1 MLIRKSLEVLHIE
14 KYDLLTLG
22 EIMLRLSPP
31 GYERMSRGE
40 VFDKRAGGSELNVAA
55 GVAHLGLRTGIIS
68 KLPDNSIGAFIKN
81 RIRFDGVSDDNL
93 VYDNSDNA
101 RLGIYYYEYGAAPR
115 KPSIVYDR
123 QNSSFTKLSL
133 EDIPASVYDKT
144 RMFHTSGITLAL
156 SKEIRAVAIEL
167 IKRFKE
173 HGAMISFDVN
183 YRANLWSEEEARDT
197 IKSILP
203 YIDVLFISEETSRR
217 MMRKTGE
224 IADIMKSY
232 TEEYPVKIVC
242 TTQRNVKSPKV
253 HDFTSTIY
261 SKEYDS
267 FYAEKPYENIDVI
280 DRIGSGDAYVSGV
293 LYGMLKH
300 NDPFKALQYGN
311 ATSSVKNTIPGDL
324 PASDL
329 AEIDAIIN
337 NHNATGQV
345 SELNR

>member
-1 MLIRKSLEVLHIE
+1 M
-14 KYDLLTLG
+14 YDLITLG

-81 RIRFDGVSDDNL
+81 RIRFDGVSDDYL
-93 VYDNSDNA
+93 IYDSSDDA

-123 QNSSFTKLSL
+123 QNSSFTKLSMD
-133 EDIPASVYDKT
+133 DIPNEVYGKT

-156 SKEIRAVAIEL
+156 SKDIRSVAVDM
-167 IKRFKE
+167 IKKFKE
-173 HGAMISFDVN
+173 HGALISFDVN
-183 YRANLWSEEEARDT
+183 YRANLWSEEEAKET
-197 IKSILP
+197 ISSILP
-203 YIDVLFISEETSRR
+203 YVDVLFISEETSRR
-217 MMRKTGE
+217 MMAKTGILE
-224 IADIMKSY
+224 DIMKSY
-232 TEEYPVKIVC
+232 TQEYPVKYVC
-242 TTQRNVKSPKV
+242 TTQRTVKSPKC

-261 SKEYDS
+261 SKDVDE
-267 FYAEKPYENIDVI
+267 FFTEKPYENIDVI

-293 LYGMLKH
+293 LFGLLAYE
-300 NDPFKALQYGN
+300 DPCKALQYGN

-324 PASDL
+324 PASDFS
-329 AEIDAIIN
+329 EINNIII
-337 NHNATGQV
+337 NHNATGNV

>member
-1 MLIRKSLEVLHIE
+1 
-14 KYDLLTLG
+14 
-22 EIMLRLSPP
+22 MLRLSPP

-55 GVAHLGLRTGIIS
+55 GVSHLGLRTGIIS
-68 KLPDNSIGAFIKN
+68 KLPNNSMGAFIKN
-81 RIRFDGVSDDNL
+81 RIRFDGVSDDYL
-93 VYDNSDNA
+93 VYDTTDNA

-123 QNSSFTKLSL
+123 QNSSFTKLCV
-133 EDIPASVYDKT
+133 EDIPNSVFSNT

-156 SKEIRAVAIEL
+156 NPDIRQVAIEL
-167 IKRFKE
+167 IKKFKE
-173 HGAMISFDVN
+173 YGAMISFDVN
-183 YRANLWSEEEARDT
+183 YRANLWTEDEAREV

-203 YIDVLFISEETSRR
+203 YVDVLFISEETSRR
-217 MMRKTGE
+217 MMQKTGE
-224 IADIMKSY
+224 LSDIMKSY
-232 TEEYPVKIVC
+232 TEDYAVKFVC
-242 TTQRNVKSPKV
+242 TTQRTVKSPKV

-261 SKEYDS
+261 SKEHDK
-267 FYAEKPYENIDVI
+267 FYVEKPYENIDVI

-293 LYGMLKH
+293 LYGLLKS

-329 AEIDAIIN
+329 VEIDTIIN